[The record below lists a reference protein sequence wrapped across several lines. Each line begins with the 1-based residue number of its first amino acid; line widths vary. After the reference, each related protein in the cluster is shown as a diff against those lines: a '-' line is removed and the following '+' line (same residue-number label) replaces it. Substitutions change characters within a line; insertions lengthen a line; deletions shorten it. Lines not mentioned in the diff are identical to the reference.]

1 VNRELTAVLQQLIHG
16 RMIAALGTLHE
27 GIPFVS
33 MVTYAVASDGSFI
46 LHVSRLATHTRD
58 MLDHPDVSLLITE
71 SEGSGKMPQALARV
85 TVQGR
90 AKMLERDSQ
99 KHIDARDVY
108 LLRFPDAAPLFE
120 FSDFNIV
127 IIKPM
132 SARVIAG
139 FGQAITMTGDDF
151 STTVGGSIKS

>member
-1 VNRELTAVLQQLIHG
+1 
-16 RMIAALGTLHE
+16 
-27 GIPFVS
+27 

-58 MLDHPDVSLLITE
+58 MLDHPEVSLLITE

-108 LLRFPDAAPLFE
+108 LLRFRDAAPLFE

-132 SARVIAG
+132 SVRVIAG

-151 STTVGGSIKS
+151 STTVGGRIKS

>member
-1 VNRELTAVLQQLIHG
+1 VNRELTVVLQQLIHG

-27 GIPFVS
+27 GVPFVS
-33 MVTYAVASDGSFI
+33 MVPYAVASDGSFI

-58 MLDHPDVSLLITE
+58 MLDHPEVSLLITE

-108 LLRFPDAAPLFE
+108 LLRFPDSAPLFE

-132 SARVIAG
+132 SARIIAG

-151 STTVGGSIKS
+151 STTVGGRIKS